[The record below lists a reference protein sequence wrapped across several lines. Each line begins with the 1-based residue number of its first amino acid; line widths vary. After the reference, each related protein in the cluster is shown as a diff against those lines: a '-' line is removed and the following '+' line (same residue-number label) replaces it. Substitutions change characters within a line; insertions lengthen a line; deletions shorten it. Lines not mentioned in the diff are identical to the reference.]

1 MGLVVADL
9 GLGGDAFCG
18 SELPLARLATAWG
31 EGLAGLSNVP
41 LLSPAGVGP
50 AGIELELAKE
60 VALGFEIG
68 FEFGFAFA
76 FAFALALADA
86 AALVDGVESG
96 RSRLLGAVHD
106 ENSPAQKASTIKNNT
121 QGTRKRFMIYIL
133 LEALLAGMILVV
145 IVWWTMFSNRPGGE
159 IQDAAN
165 DERKDAAS
173 QDGPKGS

>member
-9 GLGGDAFCG
+9 GLGGVAFCG

-31 EGLAGLSNVP
+31 EGLTGVINVA
-41 LLSPAGVGP
+41 LLSTAGVGP
-50 AGIELELAKE
+50 VEIELVLANGVAFA
-60 VALGFEIG
+60 VALAV
-68 FEFGFAFA
+68 AFA
-76 FAFALALADA
+76 FAFAVAVAM
-86 AALVDGVESG
+86 VDGVGSG
-96 RSRLLGAVHD
+96 RCRLLGAVHA

-121 QGTRKRFMIYIL
+121 EGTRKRFMVYIL
-133 LEALLAGMILVV
+133 LEAFLAGMILVV

-159 IQDAAN
+159 IQDASN

>member
-9 GLGGDAFCG
+9 GLGGVAFCG

-31 EGLAGLSNVP
+31 EGLAGVINVA
-41 LLSPAGVGP
+41 LLSTAGVGP
-50 AGIELELAKE
+50 VEIELVLANGVAFA
-60 VALGFEIG
+60 VALAVTV
-68 FEFGFAFA
+68 AFA
-76 FAFALALADA
+76 VAFAM
-86 AALVDGVESG
+86 VDGVGSG
-96 RSRLLGAVHD
+96 RCRLLGAVHA

-121 QGTRKRFMIYIL
+121 EGTRKRFMVYIL
-133 LEALLAGMILVV
+133 LEAFLAGMILVV

>member
-9 GLGGDAFCG
+9 GLGGVAFCG

-31 EGLAGLSNVP
+31 EGLTGVINVA
-41 LLSPAGVGP
+41 LLSTAGVGP
-50 AGIELELAKE
+50 VEIELVLANGVAFA
-60 VALGFEIG
+60 VAL
-68 FEFGFAFA
+68 AVTVTVA
-76 FAFALALADA
+76 VAVAM
-86 AALVDGVESG
+86 VDGVGSG
-96 RSRLLGAVHD
+96 RCRLLGAVHA

-121 QGTRKRFMIYIL
+121 EGTRKRFMVYIL
-133 LEALLAGMILVV
+133 LEAFLAGMILVV

>member
-1 MGLVVADL
+1 VVADL
-9 GLGGDAFCG
+9 GLGGVAFCG

-31 EGLAGLSNVP
+31 EGLAGVINVA
-41 LLSPAGVGP
+41 LLSTAGVGP
-50 AGIELELAKE
+50 VEIELVLANGVAFA
-60 VALGFEIG
+60 VALAVTV
-68 FEFGFAFA
+68 AFA
-76 FAFALALADA
+76 VAFAM
-86 AALVDGVESG
+86 VDGVGSG
-96 RSRLLGAVHD
+96 RCRLLGAVHA

-121 QGTRKRFMIYIL
+121 EGTRKRFMVYIL
-133 LEALLAGMILVV
+133 LEAFLAGMILVV